1 LSPSIRAIEHG
12 ELFEFFQA
20 MSGPFAFDLPED
32 EDERSGW
39 LDRIQTIFEPDRT
52 RCAFEKDR
60 LVGTLGAFSLTLAV
74 PGGLVSCA
82 GTTMVTVQTSHRR
95 RGLLR
100 QMMDA
105 HLDDAEERGDVLA
118 GLWASDSAIYRRFG
132 FGMASVDV
140 TIDIDRAHVA
150 FGRLAPE
157 PSDITVIGADEAE
170 ALIPR
175 VYDRLHRAIPG
186 MYALSDD
193 WWKHRRLRDSPD
205 RRGDYTKLRFAIT
218 GPVDDPTGY
227 AFFRLKEGW
236 GQGHGSHEV
245 RVVDLLADDP
255 ADWAGLWRHVLDH
268 DLASKITAVRRAED
282 DPLFAML
289 AGPRRARADASD
301 GLWVRIMDVPAAL
314 EARKYLQPGHF
325 TLGVHDP
332 LHRAGGSFAVEIS
345 SAGTASC
352 SSTSAVP
359 DIDIDLEDLSSAYL
373 GRSRLSALHR
383 AGRLTGDAATVARVE
398 QAFAWHRA
406 PWCSE
411 VF

>member
-1 LSPSIRAIEHG
+1 LSPLVRAIEAD
-12 ELFEFFQA
+12 ELVRFFEA

-52 RCAFEKDR
+52 RCAFEGDR
-60 LVGTLGAFSLTLAV
+60 LVGTLGAFSLALAV
-74 PGGLVSCA
+74 PGGTAPCA

-95 RGLLR
+95 RGILR

-105 HLDDAEERGDVLA
+105 HLDEADERGDILA

-132 FGMASVDV
+132 FGMASIDT
-140 TIDIDRAHVA
+140 TITIDRAHVA

-157 PSDITVIGADEAE
+157 PSNVIVIGAEEA
-170 ALIPR
+170 ATSIPQ
-175 VYDRLHRAIPG
+175 VYDRLHASIPG

-193 WWKHRRLRDSPD
+193 WWKHRRLRDSAE
-205 RRGDYTKLRFAIT
+205 RRGDYTKYRFAVT

-227 AFFRLKEGW
+227 ALFRLKEGW

-245 RVVDLLADDP
+245 RVVDLLAEDP

-268 DLASKITAVRRAED
+268 DLASKITAVHRAED
-282 DPLFAML
+282 DPLFGLL
-289 AGPRRARADASD
+289 AGPRRARVETSD
-301 GLWVRIMDVPAAL
+301 GLWIRIMDVPAAL
-314 EARKYLQPGHF
+314 EARRYLRPGRF
-325 TLGVHDP
+325 SIGVHDP
-332 LHRAGGSFAVEIS
+332 LHRADGAFELEIAEDGS
-345 SAGTASC
+345 ASC
-352 SSTSAVP
+352 SLTGADP

-383 AGRLTGDAATVARVE
+383 AGRLTGDPTIVAQAE

-406 PWCSE
+406 PWCPE